1 MSKQERTLV
10 VEGMKCMHCAA
21 HTEEA
26 LKRVKGVKKVT
37 VSLEEKTAVVLS
49 NDKVTNEELIQA
61 VEEQGFK
68 VTEIK

>member
-26 LKRVKGVKKVT
+26 LKKVKGVKKVT
-37 VSLEEKTAVVLS
+37 VSLEDKTAVVLS